1 MTDKFL
7 ALPSINRAAI
17 YDPESRQG
25 TPRLP
30 SEKQLA
36 QSALDRLGRAQDD
49 WVRDINDLLNV
60 SDASTRGTHR

>member
-1 MTDKFL
+1 MINTAL

-17 YDPESRQG
+17 YDPESRHG
-25 TPRLP
+25 TLRLP

-36 QSALDRLGRAQDD
+36 QSALARLGRAQDD

-60 SDASTRGTHR
+60 SNASTGGTHR

>member
-1 MTDKFL
+1 MINAVL

-17 YDPESRQG
+17 YDPETRQG

-60 SDASTRGTHR
+60 SKASTGGTHH